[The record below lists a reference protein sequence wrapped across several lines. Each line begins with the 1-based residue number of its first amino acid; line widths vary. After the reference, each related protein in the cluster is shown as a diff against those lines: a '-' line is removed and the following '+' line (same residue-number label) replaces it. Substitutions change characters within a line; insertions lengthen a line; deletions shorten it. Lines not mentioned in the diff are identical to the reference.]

1 MDSAQSNEDEPLPES
16 EQVPALCV
24 FVHSPELPPP
34 CLPLKGPVIYPDLVW
49 SGNIS
54 TSPLCWTETDTKPPP
69 HLEAFVAVAP
79 NVRRKTDE
87 WCLFKAL
94 KNKERGMER
103 KGKDM
108 SAFVSR
114 NCCLSR
120 SRACTKGSPG
130 AKEVLPT
137 QLVPATRCRVAG
149 QGQQR
154 QGMC

>member
-24 FVHSPELPPP
+24 FVHSAELPPP

-54 TSPLCWTETDTKPPP
+54 GNPPP
-69 HLEAFVAVAP
+69 HEAFAAVAP
-79 NVRRKTDE
+79 NVRRKNGK

-103 KGKDM
+103 KWKDT
-108 SAFVSR
+108 SAFVLR
-114 NCCLSR
+114 KCCLSR
-120 SRACTKGSPG
+120 SRACTE
-130 AKEVLPT
+130 AR
-137 QLVPATRCRVAG
+137 LVRKKCFPRS
-149 QGQQR
+149 
-154 QGMC
+154 